1 MSAGHPMAEVRARN
15 ERASKPKATKTLRG
29 SSLRSSHLRER
40 GGSGP
45 VDPRLLRR
53 SRGVRGVLVV
63 AVGLALVGAVLLVGQ
78 AWWFARLVDE
88 AFATARIDESAL
100 LLAAGCVAGRGVV
113 AWASAGVAARA
124 AVRVRAELRSAVVAE
139 VLDPR
144 RLGPRPSSGR
154 LTTLLGPGL
163 DPLDGYVGRFLPQL
177 VVTALVPPVVVVVL
191 LVVDPL
197 SAVIV
202 GLTVPL
208 VVGFLVLVGLATKDQ
223 LDARWGELARLGR
236 HFSDVVG
243 GVRTLLVLGSR
254 QERGLVAVG
263 ERHRRATMSA
273 LRSAFLSSLVLEL
286 FSTLSMALVAV
297 ATGLRIVQ
305 GDLDLQ
311 TGLFVLLLA
320 PEAYLPVRRL
330 GAQFHDSTAGVSAA
344 REAMDLLEAPRHTGT
359 VVPPTRPAIVVR
371 SMVLTRDGGS
381 RVSVP
386 DLTVGPSE
394 LVAVAGP
401 SGIGKSTLL
410 DVLLGLVPP
419 DAGDVT
425 VGGVPIDQ
433 VDVVAWRRR
442 VAWVPQ
448 VPAVPAGTIADAVRL
463 GAHGSRTHVL
473 QALAD
478 AGASDLDPYRRVRED
493 AGDLS
498 AGERRR
504 VAIARALLRVRAGG
518 IDLLLLDEPTAGLDA
533 EREDRVLRA
542 VRALGVT
549 TLVVAHHPRVLE
561 AADRVVTLRPPR

>member
-1 MSAGHPMAEVRARN
+1 MDEVRARN
-15 ERASKPKATKTLRG
+15 ERGSKPTPTKTLRG

-40 GGSGP
+40 GGTAP

-53 SRGVRGVLVV
+53 SSAVRGALGA
-63 AVGLALVGAVLLVGQ
+63 AVGLALLGAVLLVGQ
-78 AWWFARLVDE
+78 AWGFARLVEE
-88 AFATARIDESAL
+88 AFEASRIDTEVL
-100 LLAAGCVAGRGVV
+100 LLAAGCIAGRGLV
-113 AWASAGVAARA
+113 AWATAAVASRA
-124 AVRVRAELRSAVVAE
+124 ALRVRAELRAAVVAD

-154 LTTLLGPGL
+154 ITTLLGPGL
-163 DPLDGYVGRFLPQL
+163 EPLDGYVGRFLPQL

-191 LVVDPL
+191 AVVDPL

-208 VVGFLVLVGLATKDQ
+208 VIGFLVLVGLATKDQ

-254 QERGLVAVG
+254 QERGLAVVG
-263 ERHRRATMSA
+263 ERHRRATMAA

-305 GDLDLQ
+305 GDLSLQ

-330 GAQFHDSTAGVSAA
+330 GSQFHDSAAGVSAA
-344 REAMDLLEAPRHTGT
+344 REAMDLLDSPRHTGT
-359 VVPPTRPAIVVR
+359 AAPTARAQIVVR
-371 SMVLTRDGGS
+371 SMSVTRDGGS
-381 RVSVP
+381 TVSVP
-386 DLTVGPSE
+386 RLTVGPGE

-410 DVLLGLVPP
+410 EVLLGLVPP
-419 DAGDVT
+419 DSGTVT
-425 VGGVPIDQ
+425 VAGVPIEDL
-433 VDVVAWRRR
+433 DVVAWHRR

-463 GAHGSRTHVL
+463 GTAGSRTQVVA
-473 QALAD
+473 ALAD
-478 AGASDLDPYRRVRED
+478 AGAEDLDPDRVVRED

-504 VAIARALLRVRAGG
+504 VAIARALLRVRQGDV
-518 IDLLLLDEPTAGLDA
+518 DLLLLDEPTAGLDA
-533 EREDRVLRA
+533 EREDRVMQA
-542 VRALGVT
+542 VRDLGVT
-549 TLVVAHHPRVLE
+549 TLVVAHHARVLE
-561 AADRVVTLRPPR
+561 AADRVVRLGDTR

>member
-1 MSAGHPMAEVRARN
+1 MTRQQVVGGPRA
-15 ERASKPKATKTLRG
+15 A
-29 SSLRSSHLRER
+29 
-40 GGSGP
+40 GSGTGGGAGPRAAKAGTPP

-53 SRGVRGVLVV
+53 SGGVRLVLVV

-78 AWWFARLVDE
+78 AWWFAQLVDE
-88 AFATARIDESAL
+88 AFASARVDTVAL
-100 LLAAGCVAGRGVV
+100 LLAAGCVAARGVV

-124 AVRVRAELRSAVVAE
+124 AVRVRAELRSAVVAD

-177 VVTALVPPVVVVVL
+177 VVTALVPPVVVAVL

-197 SAVIV
+197 SALIV

-208 VVGFLVLVGLATKDQ
+208 VIGFLVLVGLATKDQ

-243 GVRTLLVLGSR
+243 GVRTLVVLGSR
-254 QERGLVAVG
+254 QDRGLVEVG
-263 ERHRRATMSA
+263 ERHRRATMAA

-305 GDLDLQ
+305 GDLGLA

-320 PEAYLPVRRL
+320 PDAYLPVRRL
-330 GAQFHDSTAGVSAA
+330 GAQFHDSTAGVAAA
-344 REAMDLLEAPRHTGT
+344 REAMDLLESPRHTGT
-359 VVPPTRPAIVVR
+359 TVPPVRPAIVVR
-371 SMVLTRDGGS
+371 SLVVARDGGA

-386 DLTVGPSE
+386 DLTVGPGE
-394 LVAVAGP
+394 VVAVAGP

-419 DAGDVT
+419 DAGEVV
-425 VGGVPIDQ
+425 VGGVPIEE

-448 VPAVPAGTIADAVRL
+448 VPAVPAGTIADAVLL
-463 GAHGSRTHVL
+463 GTRASRGQVV

-478 AGASDLDPYRRVRED
+478 AGAEDLDPDRWVRED

-504 VAIARALLRVRAGG
+504 VAIARALLRVRAGAV
-518 IDLLLLDEPTAGLDA
+518 DLLLLDEPTAGLDA
-533 EREDRVLRA
+533 DREDQVLRA
-542 VRALGVT
+542 VRGLGVA
-549 TLVVAHHPRVLE
+549 TLVVAHHRRVLD
-561 AADRVVTLRPPR
+561 AVDRVVDLGAAR

>member
-1 MSAGHPMAEVRARN
+1 MSTGGGAGPRAARSSTGGGTRLRSAG
-15 ERASKPKATKTLRG
+15 
-29 SSLRSSHLRER
+29 
-40 GGSGP
+40 SGAAP

-53 SRGVRGVLVV
+53 SRGVRAVLVA

-78 AWWFARLVDE
+78 AWWFARLVAV
-88 AFATARIDESAL
+88 AFDSSRIETASL
-100 LLAAGCVAGRGVV
+100 LLASGCLAGRGLV
-113 AWASAGVAARA
+113 AWASAAVSARA

-208 VVGFLVLVGLATKDQ
+208 VIGFLVLVGLATKDR

-254 QERGLVAVG
+254 QERGLAVVG
-263 ERHRRATMSA
+263 ERHRRATMAA

-305 GDLDLQ
+305 GDLSLQ

-344 REAMDLLEAPRHTGT
+344 REAMDLLEGPRHTGMT
-359 VVPPTRPAIVVR
+359 APPDRPTIAVR
-371 SMVLTRDGGS
+371 SMVVTPDDGDP
-381 RVSVP
+381 VSVA
-386 DLTVGPSE
+386 DLVVGPGE

-410 DVLLGLVPP
+410 DVLLGLVQPHS
-419 DAGDVT
+419 GVVT
-425 VGGVPIDQ
+425 VGGVPIDE
-433 VDVVAWRRR
+433 VDVVAWHRR

-448 VPAVPAGTIADAVRL
+448 VPAVPAGTIADAVLLGSGLL
-463 GAHGSRTHVL
+463 GADGSRAQVVA
-473 QALAD
+473 ALAD
-478 AGASDLDPYRRVRED
+478 AGAEDLDPDRLVRED

-504 VAIARALLRVRAGG
+504 VAIARALLRVRTGHV
-518 IDLLLLDEPTAGLDA
+518 DLLLLDEPTAGLDA
-533 EREDRVLRA
+533 DREDRVLQT
-542 VRALGVT
+542 VRQLGVT
-549 TLVVAHHPRVLE
+549 TLVVAHHPRVLD
-561 AADRVVTLRPPR
+561 AADRVVHLGAGR

>member
-1 MSAGHPMAEVRARN
+1 MSTGGGAGLRA
-15 ERASKPKATKTLRG
+15 A
-29 SSLRSSHLRER
+29 RSST
-40 GGSGP
+40 GGGAGP

-53 SRGVRGVLVV
+53 SRGVRAVLAA

-78 AWWFARLVDE
+78 AWWFARLVAV
-88 AFATARIDESAL
+88 AFDSARIETASL
-100 LLAAGCVAGRGVV
+100 LLASGCLAGRGLV
-113 AWASAGVAARA
+113 AWASAAVSARA

-191 LVVDPL
+191 LFVDPL

-208 VVGFLVLVGLATKDQ
+208 VIGFLVLVGLATKDQ

-254 QERGLVAVG
+254 QERGLAVVG
-263 ERHRRATMSA
+263 ERHRRATMAA

-305 GDLDLQ
+305 GDLSLQ

-344 REAMDLLEAPRHTGT
+344 REAMDLLESPRHTGAT
-359 VVPPTRPAIVVR
+359 VPPACPAIAVR
-371 SMVLTRDGGS
+371 SMAVTRDGGDP
-381 RVSVP
+381 VSVA
-386 DLTVGPSE
+386 DLAVAPGE
-394 LVAVAGP
+394 LVAVTGP

-419 DAGDVT
+419 DAAPDTAPDTGPGAGTVT
-425 VGGVPIDQ
+425 IGGVPIEE

-448 VPAVPAGTIADAVRL
+448 VPAIPAGTIGDAVLL
-463 GAHGSRTHVL
+463 GSGLLGGHGSHAQVVA
-473 QALAD
+473 ALTD
-478 AGASDLDPYRRVRED
+478 AGAGDLDPDRVVRED

-504 VAIARALLRVRAGG
+504 VAIARALLRVRSGHV
-518 IDLLLLDEPTAGLDA
+518 DLLLLDEPTAGLDA
-533 EREDRVLRA
+533 DREDRVLQT
-542 VRALGVT
+542 VRDLGVT
-549 TLVVAHHPRVLE
+549 TLVVAHHPRVLD
-561 AADRVVTLRPPR
+561 AVDRVVHLGAGR

>member
-1 MSAGHPMAEVRARN
+1 MSTKDPMPEVRAPVVAG
-15 ERASKPKATKTLRG
+15 ETLRG

-53 SRGVRGVLVV
+53 SSAVRLVLAT
-63 AVGLALVGAVLLVGQ
+63 AVGLALVGASLLVGQ
-78 AWWFARLVDE
+78 AWWFARLVAE
-88 AFATARIDESAL
+88 AFASSRIDTMAL
-100 LLAAGCVAGRGVV
+100 VLAAGCLAGRGLV
-113 AWASAGVAARA
+113 AWASAAVAARA
-124 AVRVRAELRSAVVAE
+124 AVRVRAELRSAVVAD

-144 RLGPRPSSGR
+144 RLGARPSSGR

-163 DPLDGYVGRFLPQL
+163 EPLDGYVGRFLPQL

-208 VVGFLVLVGLATKDQ
+208 VIGFLVLVGLVTKDQ

-254 QERGLVAVG
+254 QERGLAVVG
-263 ERHRRATMSA
+263 ERHRRATMAA

-305 GDLDLQ
+305 GDLSLQ

-344 REAMDLLEAPRHTGT
+344 REAMDLLESPRHTGDLAVPALPT
-359 VVPPTRPAIVVR
+359 VAVR
-371 SMVLTRDGGS
+371 SMVVSRDGGS
-381 RVSVP
+381 AVSVP
-386 DLTVGPSE
+386 DLVVGPGE

-401 SGIGKSTLL
+401 SGVGKSTLL
-410 DVLLGLVPP
+410 DVLLGLVSP
-419 DAGDVT
+419 DAGSVT
-425 VGGVPIDQ
+425 IGGVPIGE
-433 VDVVAWRRR
+433 VDVVAWHRR

-448 VPAVPAGTIADAVRL
+448 VPAVPAGTIADAVAL
-463 GAHGSRTHVL
+463 GAVGSRAQVL

-478 AGASDLDPYRRVRED
+478 AGAEDLDPDRLVRED

-504 VAIARALLRVRAGG
+504 VAIARALLRVRSGG
-518 IDLLLLDEPTAGLDA
+518 VDLLLLDEPTAGLDA
-533 EREDRVLRA
+533 EREDRVLQA
-542 VRALGVT
+542 VRDLGVT
-549 TLVVAHHPRVLE
+549 TLVVAHHPRVL
-561 AADRVVTLRPPR
+561 AAVDRVVRLGASR